1 MSRARRNNLAMPVAS
16 HNEAGFANLWRMFSR
31 QWPAPEAEIVF
42 ALPRKWRFDFGWQS
56 HKVAVEL
63 EGGVRGMGRHQ
74 RPAGFQ
80 TDLEKYNAAV
90 MLGWAV
96 LRYSA
101 KDLKERPVQVVQ
113 EVQRLLAARE
123 ERR

>member
-1 MSRARRNNLAMPVAS
+1 MTRNNLAVPVMS
-16 HNEAGFANLWRMFSR
+16 HNEAGFVNLWRMLAR
-31 QWPAPEAEIVF
+31 GHAAPESEIAF
-42 ALPRKWRFDFGWQS
+42 ALPRKWRFDFGWQT

-63 EGGVRGMGRHQ
+63 EGGVRGLGRHQ

-80 TDLEKYNAAV
+80 ADLEKYNAAV

-101 KDLKERPVQVVQ
+101 KDLRTRPAQVIE
-113 EVQRLLAARE
+113 EVQRLLTARE